1 MKGPDVFLDV
11 GVCDFSVALNENGPA
26 SWDLLKALLLFDVCT
41 KLVKMLNFLSQDEGF
56 DVADIKQTAICKC
69 ST

>member
-26 SWDLLKALLLFDVCT
+26 SWDLLKALLMFDVCT
-41 KLVKMLNFLSQDEGF
+41 KLVKMLNFFSQDEGF